1 MVSSFARSSQAKAP
15 CYGLEEM
22 LGRWKH
28 LHVPTLTIQRCQP
41 PATKVPV
48 MLSSMAWRSS
58 VKLGQVRQIWFA
70 PCLCTS
76 PAVKLLATYS
86 DSLCFRFPVCK
97 TRVTEGPSPSGT
109 DMILEILLREEWMRK
124 RPGISEFLA
133 LQDSAH
139 ILCKYPLGGE
149 GEPPVSWD
157 WIRGLTK
164 SVFYAL
170 ATSSPQY
177 FMCLLWNIRGVDKLS
192 SFKKSWILAR
202 LGTQTIRGR
211 DFTVSPKSSW
221 WFMSLPCCNNT
232 IKRSLNHPS
241 GGYVF
246 SYRLFNC
253 PACF

>member
-1 MVSSFARSSQAKAP
+1 MSFSYSLQQLRVLRNKLASLYLSICCFPSGAWAFSFRGLWGQGRKRGRTAAHENMVSSFARSSQAKAP

-109 DMILEILLREEWMRK
+109 DMILEILLREE
-124 RPGISEFLA
+124 
-133 LQDSAH
+133 
-139 ILCKYPLGGE
+139 
-149 GEPPVSWD
+149 
-157 WIRGLTK
+157 
-164 SVFYAL
+164 
-170 ATSSPQY
+170 
-177 FMCLLWNIRGVDKLS
+177 
-192 SFKKSWILAR
+192 
-202 LGTQTIRGR
+202 
-211 DFTVSPKSSW
+211 
-221 WFMSLPCCNNT
+221 
-232 IKRSLNHPS
+232 
-241 GGYVF
+241 
-246 SYRLFNC
+246 
-253 PACF
+253 